1 MKTSKLYFF
10 AIAFIALS
18 ISMLSCSSDDGEDG
32 LVGPQGVAGEVGPAG
47 DDGSIIYSGE
57 GEATASLGTTG
68 DYYLNI
74 ATGMLYG
81 PKVNEDN
88 WTDTDGLS
96 LVGEDGTDGAEI
108 FSGEGVPSNNFG
120 NTGDFYLDIT
130 NSILYGPA
138 VTDDEGD
145 TTWGA
150 GLELKG
156 ADGNANVLTYTITVS
171 GEDWSAYQNAD
182 TYEYKWMS
190 FNVEL
195 SALTEDIYDNGFVLV
210 YTSIGS
216 RTFQLPWSS
225 FTTKKNLLTR
235 NFNIQYT
242 GDVYSLQFVNSLE
255 ARNDFTELLTLGEY
269 NYKIIVVSGS
279 AAVQLSAIKDNPIE
293 FEKLLSE
300 L

>member
-57 GEATASLGTTG
+57 GEATATLGTTG

-300 L
+300 F

>member
-10 AIAFIALS
+10 AMAFIALS
-18 ISMLSCSSDDGEDG
+18 ISMLSCSGDDGDDG
-32 LVGPQGVAGEVGPAG
+32 LVGPQGEQGVAGAVGPAG

-68 DYYLNI
+68 DYYLDI
-74 ATGMLYG
+74 ATGILYG

-255 ARNDFTELLTLGEY
+255 ARNDHTELLTLGEY
-269 NYKIIVVSGS
+269 NYKR
-279 AAVQLSAIKDNPIE
+279 
-293 FEKLLSE
+293 
-300 L
+300 